1 MLSPWLVNCSDIDLL
16 IRCAGRDRN
25 GLQTRSESDSCASI
39 FSIEKSVRESYM
51 EMLTGTLKLE
61 QSFFFIDAPHH

>member
-1 MLSPWLVNCSDIDLL
+1 LL

-25 GLQTRSESDSCASI
+25 GLRARGESDSCPSI
-39 FSIEKSVRESYM
+39 QLAEKSVRESYM

-61 QSFFFIDAPHH
+61 PSFFFIDAPHH